1 MPESG
6 NDAYPQF
13 LTKRL
18 PVMEKVGQGF
28 VGDPQLALLRFWQ
41 EKDRYTVEV
50 ILAQSYFFSFLFMY
64 CWIEMKEIYSHGLW
78 TNSSKFQA
86 VN

>member
-28 VGDPQLALLRFWQ
+28 VGDPQLALLRF
-41 EKDRYTVEV
+41 
-50 ILAQSYFFSFLFMY
+50 
-64 CWIEMKEIYSHGLW
+64 
-78 TNSSKFQA
+78 
-86 VN
+86 